1 MIVAVFFQMSSY
13 VAAAAVLTAQRN
25 FAEFLPSMIAVW
37 VTLVVIT
44 VFDFLVLNLIV
55 LHIYL
60 RCKGLT
66 TFEMIMLMKEEEKI
80 GRKAPA

>member
-1 MIVAVFFQMSSY
+1 
-13 VAAAAVLTAQRN
+13 
-25 FAEFLPSMIAVW
+25 MIAVW

-80 GRKAPA
+80 GRKAPV